1 MSVNRILAPALMG
14 LFVVFSSA
22 SFGQSEEES
31 EEESKEKPIRLAE
44 VPTAARDAA
53 QKTLGTAPTEA
64 RVISGTTPQE
74 YELTAKDKS
83 GKEKSVHVR
92 ADGKVV
98 KEEKDEHEDRDYE

>member
-1 MSVNRILAPALMG
+1 MSVNRIVAPALIG

-31 EEESKEKPIRLAE
+31 KEKPIRLAE
-44 VPTAARDAA
+44 VPAAARDAA

-98 KEEKDEHEDRDYE
+98 KEEKEEHEDRDYE